1 MFTEGELCLKHYVL
15 LLFLIRWPKDHVC
28 DLIGYLGLLYNT
40 ELHLIK
46 FMINKLMMIEL
57 SWV

>member
-1 MFTEGELCLKHYVL
+1 MLH
-15 LLFLIRWPKDHVC
+15 IC
-28 DLIGYLGLLYNT
+28 DLIRYLGLLYNT

-46 FMINKLMMIEL
+46 FMTNKLMMIEL